1 VYEVHPL
8 KPCRYLCLLLL
19 FLAIPRV
26 ILGYPDQE
34 RVRQEIERLQEYL
47 QKAQAAEGPVCAPV
61 PLARAQSHLAR
72 AKEEFQEGDL
82 WEAEDAIRLC
92 EKEAEGIAEKILVCG
107 KDVDRD
113 GIPDRKD
120 ACPNDPEIYNGY
132 MDEDGCP
139 DRVPQK
145 AVLTADRIETLV
157 PIDFDEETQRPL
169 GASESVLQ
177 EVARI
182 MEENPGLRFSIQAHL
197 DNHLPPEQADYV
209 SDLRA
214 RSVKSVL
221 VGYGI
226 ADGRLEVEGKGSRE
240 PIASNDSSWG
250 RTLNK
255 RVEFIRVP

>member
-1 VYEVHPL
+1 MKLYRH
-8 KPCRYLCLLLL
+8 LCLLLL
-19 FLAIPRV
+19 LLTLPGV
-26 ILGYPDQE
+26 VLGYPE
-34 RVRQEIERLQEYL
+34 RERLSQEIERLEEYL
-47 QKAQAAEGPVCAPV
+47 RKAQAAEGPVCAPE
-61 PLARAQSHLAR
+61 PLARAQSYLAR

-92 EKEAEGIAEKILVCG
+92 ERESEGIGEKILVCA
-107 KDVDRD
+107 KDMDRD

-120 ACPNDPEIYNGY
+120 ACTDGPEIYNDY

-157 PIDFDEETQRPL
+157 PITFDEETQRPL
-169 GASESVLQ
+169 GASDGVLQ

-182 MEENPGLRFSIQAHL
+182 MEENPSLRFSIQAHL
-197 DNHLPPEQADYV
+197 DNHLPPAQADSV

-250 RTLNK
+250 RMLNN
-255 RVEFIRVP
+255 RVEFICVP